1 MDVRINGE
9 VRDIPAG
16 LTVLDLLR
24 HLQLSTERVAVEHNR
39 ALLKRERWA
48 EVPVVEGDELEIVQF
63 VGGG

>member
-48 EVPVVEGDELEIVQF
+48 EVPVGEGDELEIVQF